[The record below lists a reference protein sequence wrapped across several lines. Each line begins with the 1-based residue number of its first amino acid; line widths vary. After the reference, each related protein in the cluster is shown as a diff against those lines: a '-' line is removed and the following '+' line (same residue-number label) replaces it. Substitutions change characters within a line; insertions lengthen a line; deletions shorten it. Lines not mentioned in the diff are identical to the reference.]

1 MRHRLKFSF
10 SGLNPRA
17 AMYDFLFM
25 TAGALLLAVGV
36 IIFMAPANI
45 APGGVAGI
53 AIIINHFTG
62 WPIGTSMLV
71 LNIPMLFLGFIYLGR
86 FRFLTRT
93 LYVVLLYNLGVD
105 LLALFLPSNGITDDL
120 LLNSLYA
127 AVVGGIGSGL
137 VYRAQGTSAGTG
149 VLGRV
154 LQLKTGFPLS
164 QSYMMTDGGIILA
177 VGLVF
182 GWERAL
188 YSLLTLFVWGLVTDY
203 VMEGPSV
210 IRTAFIV
217 TDKAEE
223 VAHLLFSRLGIGVTS
238 WPGRGMFTETEH
250 AVLFCTLS
258 RPDVRVLK
266 TVVVEADPHAFVVI
280 GQGHQARGGVVS
292 HLTENEKKKKVEKKP
307 SAANQTDNVK
317 KPAPPLVKKPRL

>member
-1 MRHRLKFSF
+1 MRHKLKFGF
-10 SGLNPRA
+10 SSLSPKA
-17 AMYDFLFM
+17 ALHDFLLL

-36 IIFMAPANI
+36 DIFMAPANI

-53 AIIINHFTG
+53 AIIVNNFTG

-71 LNIPMLFLGFIYLGR
+71 LNIPMLFFGFKYLGR

-105 LLALFLPSNGITDDL
+105 LLAPFLPSNGITDDL
-120 LLNSLYA
+120 LLNSLYT
-127 AVVGGIGSGL
+127 AVIGGIGSGL

-154 LQLKTGFPLS
+154 LQLKTGIPLS
-164 QSYMMTDGGIILA
+164 QSYLMTDGGIIVVL
-177 VGLVF
+177 GLVF

-188 YSLLTLFVWGLVTDY
+188 YSLLTLFAWGLVTDY
-203 VMEGPSV
+203 VLEGPSV

-238 WPGRGMFTETEH
+238 WNGRGMFTDTEH
-250 AVLFCTLS
+250 VVLFCTLN
-258 RPDVRVLK
+258 RPDVGVLK

-280 GQGHQARGGVVS
+280 GQGHQARGGVVR
-292 HLTENEKKKKVEKKP
+292 HLTEKEKKSVTEQK
-307 SAANQTDNVK
+307 SMAGNQADNVK
-317 KPAPPLVKKPRL
+317 KPVPPLVKKSRL